1 MKDQLLEIFKN
12 NPDYEYWITT
22 SRRTEKATE
31 DIINEYLRCFTP
43 EAIHASCEDYRAGAS
58 IDLVHHKE
66 DAGKKIICPLQ
77 VLWGAKA
84 TVEELYDPI
93 KVWEDWADDVEG
105 ESIDCGHFL
114 PEEKPIETYESIYK
128 FLNK

>member
-1 MKDQLLEIFKN
+1 M
-12 NPDYEYWITT
+12 
-22 SRRTEKATE
+22 
-31 DIINEYLRCFTP
+31 RCFTP
-43 EAIHASCEDYRAGAS
+43 ETIHASCEDYRAGAS

-66 DAGKKIICPLQ
+66 DEGKKIICPLQ
-77 VLWGAKA
+77 VLWGVKA

-114 PEEKPIETYESIYK
+114 PEEKPIDTYKSIYK